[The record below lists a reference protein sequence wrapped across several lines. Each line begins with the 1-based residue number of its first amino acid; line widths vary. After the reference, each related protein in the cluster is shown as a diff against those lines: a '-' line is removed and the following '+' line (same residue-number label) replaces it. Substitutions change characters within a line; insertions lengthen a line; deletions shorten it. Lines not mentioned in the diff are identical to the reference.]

1 MSWQRRGPA
10 SASGLVQQVWTDPDR
25 FAQPQREKKLLC
37 ARGVWAGQEALM
49 ETQLGT
55 ALSPQ
60 LWALQRCREH
70 GGGACSRSI
79 FLGGHPRVCSP
90 RLSSSLCLGKQADLC
105 FSASHLALEALWGFS
120 PIFVDTHL
128 ALEALWGFSPICVD
142 TALLLLCLLLNSCEA
157 TV

>member
-1 MSWQRRGPA
+1 
-10 SASGLVQQVWTDPDR
+10 
-25 FAQPQREKKLLC
+25 
-37 ARGVWAGQEALM
+37 M

-90 RLSSSLCLGKQADLC
+90 RPSSSLCLGKQRTC
-105 FSASHLALEALWGFS
+105 ASLLLTWLLKHSG
-120 PIFVDTHL
+120 
-128 ALEALWGFSPICVD
+128 GFSPICVD
-142 TALLLLCLLLNSCEA
+142 TALLLLCLLLNSREA